1 MTELLLHD
9 NPASS
14 NAQKVRLLLE
24 VLGLRYSRRLVPFE
38 KPRPDWHCQLN
49 PTGGIP
55 VLVDGPLILAES
67 QAILRYLACRERRW
81 DFYPR
86 RLSDR
91 ARVEWLLDAISSI
104 GLDGSGADEV
114 IDARERI
121 VIPGFVDSH
130 RHLWQTL
137 LRGTLGDL
145 TIRRYIQVI
154 RMHVASRFGPPDTYA
169 ATFAG
174 AVDALNAGVTTI
186 VDYAHNV
193 NSEGDAREGLR
204 ALDDSGIRAVWA
216 MGMLSAPGAGDRFA
230 QDTEAKRGLFA
241 ELKRA
246 YEPSPLLEVAMAPAE
261 LGFGDIDLA
270 TDEWRI
276 ARDNDAMVT
285 LHANDL
291 PNAGGEIELLDQAG
305 LLGPD
310 VLLVHCNVV
319 SDREWQALRD
329 AKTTISTQTESELSL
344 ASGMPII
351 AEARRQGL
359 APTIGVD
366 SVALSSGDMFTQ
378 MRLALQFVRE
388 VEAVRLWE
396 ENPLPDELTVG
407 AEEALAWA
415 TSNGAAAA
423 GLDDRVGSLTPGKQA
438 DIVLLDTSDPSFLGW
453 WGESPLEAAVF
464 QASTSCV
471 ETVLVG
477 GRQKKRDGHLVGEAA
492 GKAAELARAAKA
504 HIEESLRRDATEFVP
519 NPLPAL
525 DWAP

>member
-1 MTELLLHD
+1 MDPEIGILSPGD
-9 NPASS
+9 VMVEG
-14 NAQKVRLLLE
+14 AQ
-24 VLGLRYSRRLVPFE
+24 
-38 KPRPDWHCQLN
+38 
-49 PTGGIP
+49 I
-55 VLVDGPLILAES
+55 AE
-67 QAILRYLACRERRW
+67 IG
-81 DFYPR
+81 
-86 RLSDR
+86 
-91 ARVEWLLDAISSI
+91 V

-114 IDARERI
+114 INARERI
-121 VIPGFVDSH
+121 VIPGLVDSH

-137 LRGTLGDL
+137 LRGTLGDM

-154 RMHVASRFGPPDTYA
+154 RMHLASRFGPPDTYA

-174 AVDALNAGVTTI
+174 SVDALNAGVTTL

-216 MGMLSAPGAGDRFA
+216 MGMLSAPGADDRFA
-230 QDTEAKRGLFA
+230 EDHEAKRGLFA
-241 ELKRA
+241 ELARA
-246 YEPSPLLEVAMAPAE
+246 YEPSPLLKVAMAPAE

-270 TDEWRI
+270 AEEWRV
-276 ARDNDAMVT
+276 ARDNRAMVT

-319 SDREWQALRD
+319 SDREWQALRA

-366 SVALSSGDMFTQ
+366 TVALSSGDMFTQ
-378 MRLALQFVRE
+378 MRLALQFVRG

-396 ENPLPDELTVG
+396 ENPLPEELTVG
-407 AEEALAWA
+407 ANEALAWA
-415 TSNGAAAA
+415 TINGALAA
-423 GLDDRVGSLTPGKQA
+423 GLEDRIGSLTPGKQA
-438 DIVLLDTSDPSFLGW
+438 DIVLLDTTDPSFLGW
-453 WGESPLEAAVF
+453 WGENPLEAVVF
-464 QASTSCV
+464 QASASCV
-471 ETVLVG
+471 ETVLVA
-477 GRQKKRDGHLVGEAA
+477 GRPRKRDGRLVGEVAVQ
-492 GKAAELARAAKA
+492 AAELVRASKARIDEA
-504 HIEESLRRDATEFVP
+504 LRRDGTGFIP
-519 NPLPAL
+519 DPLPAL